1 MRYHTKNQTIGTSS
15 RRDAMNA
22 QMEFFN
28 RVAPSWD
35 QSCHHDMSK
44 VESIL
49 DLAGIQKGSWILDVG
64 TGTGVLVPSLARRV
78 AETGRVRAVDVAEKM
93 IEVAAGNHR
102 YRNVEFEC
110 RDALAQ
116 EDAVYDHVICYSMF
130 PHFQD
135 KREAV
140 EKLAGKVKS
149 GGCLM
154 ICHSQSRM
162 AINRL
167 HRRVDQAVKND
178 DLPSM
183 EVLKGYF
190 VDSGLSVKAEV
201 DDAEMFVIIGE
212 RQL

>member
-1 MRYHTKNQTIGTSS
+1 MGHHTTNQTIGTGNRS
-15 RRDAMNA
+15 DLMNA

-28 RVAPSWD
+28 RVASSWD

-49 DLAGIQKGSWILDVG
+49 DLAGIQKGSRILDVG

-102 YRNVEFEC
+102 YGNVEFEC
-110 RDALAQ
+110 RDALVH
-116 EDAVYDHVICYSMF
+116 EKSVYDHVICYSMF

-135 KREAV
+135 KREAI

-154 ICHSQSRM
+154 ICHSQSRL

-178 DLPSM
+178 ELPSM
-183 EVLKGYF
+183 EILKGYF
-190 VDSGLSVKAEV
+190 IDSGLSVKVEI
-201 DDAEMFVIIGE
+201 DDTEMFVIIGE
-212 RQL
+212 R

>member
-1 MRYHTKNQTIGTSS
+1 MGQQTTNQMIGAGR
-15 RRDAMNA
+15 RRDSMNA

-35 QSCHHDMSK
+35 QRCHHDMGK

-49 DLAGIQKGSWILDVG
+49 DLAGIEEGCRILDVG

-93 IEVAAGNHR
+93 IEVAADNHQ
-102 YRNVEFEC
+102 YGNVEFEC

-135 KREAV
+135 KREAI

-154 ICHSQSRM
+154 ICHSQSRQ

-167 HRRVDQAVKND
+167 HRRVDKAVKND

-183 EVLKGYF
+183 EILKGYF
-190 VDSGLSVKAEV
+190 SDSGLSVREEI

-212 RQL
+212 RRL